1 VEDFPK
7 PSVDSDGRI
16 RRFIHGS
23 HFTASTK
30 PSTRDTCGW
39 SGDTRS
45 NQDERLSRFGTTYI
59 SIFKKGDSAVV
70 ATLAR
75 ILERTW
81 DVEQGELRKNSPD
94 VWGQIDSAM
103 DGFIKPLMGYAKN
116 APDPSSVEMA
126 YKTFLEKLKQ
136 AD

>member
-1 VEDFPK
+1 MWKISRNRASILMVVFAGLYMVATSALARSPVQEAPAGGPVTLDQTK
-7 PSVDSDGRI
+7 MSVYRALAQLTFQS
-16 RRFIHGS
+16 
-23 HFTASTK
+23 
-30 PSTRDTCGW
+30 
-39 SGDTRS
+39 
-45 NQDERLSRFGTTYI
+45 
-59 SIFKKGDSAVV
+59 FKKGDSAVV

-81 DVEQGELRKNSPD
+81 DVEQGELRKNPD